1 MMKILPMIPKWGI
14 RGKLLASF
22 LVSLGPLILLGYLLA
37 WERDVLPYL
46 ILAGLLSL
54 LLALVAIWWLTRPLS
69 QLTCRALNMVEEF
82 IPEVSA
88 KGGDEIEQLAGV
100 LESISTQLTRALA
113 ERRMLYSIGQ
123 NSTVYFD
130 LDNILSEIAESA
142 VELLGATSGVI
153 GLWDKEKQV
162 FRDATLV
169 NLPQELLEREFPIEE
184 SLTTH
189 VVERGHPIVLDDYST
204 YPRRLTLL
212 DSYQFKGAIGV
223 PLLVHGE
230 CIGSLVVLTTDPAR
244 RFSAQD
250 VELLARFAN
259 QAAVAIQ
266 NIKLYSA
273 NLQRLRELAE
283 AQEELSQR
291 TDQLRQLLAKTVR
304 LQEEERARIAAD
316 IHDQVIPLVVGAL
329 YETQAA
335 MGCPSSSSELTEL
348 HRSQELLNQAV
359 DEMRRVIFNLRPLV
373 LESRGLV
380 PALQKHIQEFQTLS
394 GIASRVRVLGNP
406 FRLPPEVEIAAY
418 RIVQEAL
425 HNVRKHARATT
436 VHLSIEYK
444 PAEVQLVIQDNG
456 KGFDWR
462 KVLDDPGERVGL
474 VGMRERAQS
483 IGGRIQID
491 SRPGRGS
498 RITLLIPVSHEGRR
512 QA

>member
-266 NIKLYSA
+266 NIKL
-273 NLQRLRELAE
+273 
-283 AQEELSQR
+283 
-291 TDQLRQLLAKTVR
+291 
-304 LQEEERARIAAD
+304 
-316 IHDQVIPLVVGAL
+316 
-329 YETQAA
+329 
-335 MGCPSSSSELTEL
+335 
-348 HRSQELLNQAV
+348 
-359 DEMRRVIFNLRPLV
+359 
-373 LESRGLV
+373 
-380 PALQKHIQEFQTLS
+380 
-394 GIASRVRVLGNP
+394 
-406 FRLPPEVEIAAY
+406 
-418 RIVQEAL
+418 
-425 HNVRKHARATT
+425 
-436 VHLSIEYK
+436 
-444 PAEVQLVIQDNG
+444 
-456 KGFDWR
+456 
-462 KVLDDPGERVGL
+462 
-474 VGMRERAQS
+474 
-483 IGGRIQID
+483 
-491 SRPGRGS
+491 
-498 RITLLIPVSHEGRR
+498 
-512 QA
+512 